1 MAVTQMRTA
10 TRYLMMTEKKKMKM
24 SVVFAGI
31 TNPCGQVF
39 VRNVHNVLNVV
50 FAGISTDE
58 CLEPLIKGL

>member
-1 MAVTQMRTA
+1 MRTA
-10 TRYLMMTEKKKMKM
+10 TRYLMMTEKKMLKM

-50 FAGISTDE
+50 FSLFVHEEVFEVVKVFA
-58 CLEPLIKGL
+58 